1 MFEGPGPDAAKPAP
15 LVLSIP
21 LRRSQGARLDRPA
34 GRCSSGPIA
43 RPVPGDACHL
53 CALVS

>member
-1 MFEGPGPDAAKPAP
+1 MFEGRAPPGPLRWSFPSHFDA
-15 LVLSIP
+15 
-21 LRRSQGARLDRPA
+21 SQGARLDRPA

-43 RPVPGDACHL
+43 RPVPGDAWHL